1 MKRQEQREK
10 IKEKRREKKDVKL
23 YKKKK
28 SVERK
33 REKNGGEKMKIA
45 DGEGLSFYHHHICPF
60 DFVFFFIKI

>member
-45 DGEGLSFYHHHICPF
+45 DGEGLSFCYHHICPF
-60 DFVFFFIKI
+60 DFVFFYIKI